1 MSTLS
6 NAKSLNEIR
15 RDIALVTLDIES
27 LNHESKEMAIRH
39 LKETIDLL
47 QFGSY
52 NKRVNQDAGPKESPE
67 KKVKLYP
74 NNHESIINNDEEYK
88 LTKSLYGGM
97 IPSCD
102 LCFSPFVTVGALD
115 THMKANHADNK
126 QGGENVKDIHNISTI
141 MENPSETIENDD
153 DEMYKCD
160 QCDVYLPKSF
170 SFQRHQEDLNY
181 QARIAL
187 AGMNVQV
194 VGEDVSTS
202 QRSNIEIIELTD
214 PKKQPDITF
223 TCGDCGIKYNIRKS
237 YLEHLNVHSD
247 KFKCMNE
254 CQQRFRSSIKL
265 KSHDCKKV
273 IERLKVKES
282 IESGKDTFDCQ
293 ECGKKYTNKNSYSI
307 HLNVHTD
314 KFKCEGK
321 CEQRFASGFKL
332 KKHDCQRIMQNIS
345 VNVCNVNVESG
356 STDSGSI
363 QKARLPPPDDN
374 LELLLDNNTEKKTI
388 IDTDGD
394 HEEEDDLE
402 MFSCEVCDKYFVS
415 TESLDNHKS
424 HQCKK

>member
-1 MSTLS
+1 
-6 NAKSLNEIR
+6 
-15 RDIALVTLDIES
+15 
-27 LNHESKEMAIRH
+27 
-39 LKETIDLL
+39 
-47 QFGSY
+47 
-52 NKRVNQDAGPKESPE
+52 
-67 KKVKLYP
+67 
-74 NNHESIINNDEEYK
+74 
-88 LTKSLYGGM
+88 
-97 IPSCD
+97 
-102 LCFSPFVTVGALD
+102 
-115 THMKANHADNK
+115 
-126 QGGENVKDIHNISTI
+126 
-141 MENPSETIENDD
+141 
-153 DEMYKCD
+153 MYKCD
-160 QCDVYLPKSF
+160 QCDVYFPKSF
-170 SFQRHQEDLNY
+170 PFQRHEKDLNH

-314 KFKCEGK
+314 KFKCKGK

-345 VNVCNVNVESG
+345 VNDCHESG
-356 STDSGSI
+356 SIDSGSI
-363 QKARLPPPDDN
+363 QATLPQHN
-374 LELLLDNNTEKKTI
+374 TLELLVEDNVE
-388 IDTDGD
+388 D
-394 HEEEDDLE
+394 HGEEDDLE
-402 MFSCEVCDKYFVS
+402 MFSCEVCGKYFVS
-415 TESLDNHKS
+415 TEGLENHKS
-424 HQCKK
+424 QQCRG